1 MTQYLITFRTLTQAQ
16 RAARLLERAGY
27 TLAIR
32 RIPAELSRS
41 GCGYGVTLRRS
52 AYEAAELLKTN
63 GLWTGKL
70 FRREGEEP
78 YREVLP

>member
-16 RAARLLERAGY
+16 RAARVLERAGY
-27 TLAIR
+27 TVTIR
-32 RIPAELSRS
+32 RIPADLSRS
-41 GCGYGVTLRRS
+41 GCGYAITLRRA
-52 AYEAAELLKTN
+52 AYEAVELLKAN

-78 YREVLP
+78 FREVLP

>member
-1 MTQYLITFRTLTQAQ
+1 MHYLITFKTLTQAQ

-27 TLAIR
+27 TLSIR
-32 RIPAELSRS
+32 RVPADLSRS
-41 GCGYGVTLRRS
+41 GCGYAVTLRKA
-52 AYEAAELLKTN
+52 AYDAVALLKAN

-78 YREVLP
+78 FREVLP